1 MTLDQTLAIIEPI
14 VSSIHHMY
22 TEFNQL
28 IDTDSSFTG
37 FNTKRVT
44 VKQLLTSE
52 TRTHYLF
59 AYRLALMHS
68 DKLRHQRQLF
78 AKVHSPMIRTRIK
91 LAESI
96 SAKLAWYQH
105 RPADFPVSKSI
116 IDLFGA
122 RLIIPDARR
131 YEQELVDYFT
141 QQPDNGIKRGYI
153 RNEGGY
159 HAVHLYMQ
167 DSNQQMPWEIQIWD
181 TDDEQENITAH
192 NLHEKI
198 KRGEV

>member
-1 MTLDQTLAIIEPI
+1 MTLDQTLAIIEP
-14 VSSIHHMY
+14 VVGSLHHMY
-22 TEFNQL
+22 GEFNHL
-28 IDTDSSFTG
+28 LDADSNITG

-44 VKQLLTSE
+44 VKRLITSE
-52 TRTHYLF
+52 AKTHYLF

-68 DKLRHQRQLF
+68 DKLRHQRQLL
-78 AKVHSPMIRTRIK
+78 ARVHSPMIRTRIK
-91 LAESI
+91 LAESL
-96 SAKLAWYQH
+96 SAKLMWYEH
-105 RPADFPVSKSI
+105 RSADFPVSKSI
-116 IDLFGA
+116 NDLFGA
-122 RLIIPDARR
+122 RLILPNTRH

-181 TDDEQENITAH
+181 TDDERENITAH